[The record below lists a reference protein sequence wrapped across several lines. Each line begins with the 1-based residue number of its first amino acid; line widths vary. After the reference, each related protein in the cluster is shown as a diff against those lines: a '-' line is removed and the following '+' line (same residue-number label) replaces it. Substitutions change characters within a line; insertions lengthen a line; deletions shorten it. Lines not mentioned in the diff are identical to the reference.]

1 MKELG
6 SKRAYPT
13 LIGSERDINKYLIA
27 LIRTQKSLH
36 DYRPILKDTLDQI
49 KLSGSIDTKVLHEKY
64 PPESISHEIPAWVT
78 YTGDKIVMTL

>member
-6 SKRAYPT
+6 SKGAYPK
-13 LIGSERDINKYLIA
+13 LIGSESDINKYLIA